1 MILSQ
6 RAGELCHL
14 SRREL
19 HDTFMIGRPV
29 DLAAITDYCYRGV
42 SLGLPTLLER
52 LSWKKFAKTFARTDE
67 GLVRGHNLRIEQDGL
82 DKPWTLSLRN
92 GKPRPFGPYQV
103 TRVPGTVH
111 VEIDYGLGSHGLSP
125 LRLLR
130 DPLRRLDDAS
140 DLLLGV
146 SLIDVGFAKRLA
158 TPSYFLLERDQP
170 L

>member
-1 MILSQ
+1 MTLSD
-6 RAGELCHL
+6 RAGELCGFGRQDL
-14 SRREL
+14 RSCFEA
-19 HDTFMIGRPV
+19 GRPV
-29 DLAAITDYCYRGV
+29 DLAAITGYCYRGV

-82 DKPWTLSLRN
+82 DKPWTPSLRA
-92 GKPRPFGPYQV
+92 GKPRTFGPYQV
-103 TRVPGTVH
+103 TRVPGTEH
-111 VEIDYGLGSHGLSP
+111 VEIDYGLGSRGLSP

-130 DPLRRLDDAS
+130 DPLRSLDEAS

-146 SLIDVGFAKRLA
+146 SLIDVGFARRLA
-158 TPSYFLLERDQP
+158 TPSYFLLERDRP